1 MGRPTSVI
9 PQRNNS
15 FLKTFASSIPTGD
28 GGGSGS
34 GGVIRTEA
42 PAMARGKRGLNAR
55 TQPRNSRGQFAPA
68 PEVIFIDCDDDNVS
82 SEVRVP
88 RG

>member
-1 MGRPTSVI
+1 
-9 PQRNNS
+9 
-15 FLKTFASSIPTGD
+15 
-28 GGGSGS
+28 
-34 GGVIRTEA
+34 
-42 PAMARGKRGLNAR
+42 MARGKRGLNAQ